1 MNTAVNTN
9 QFNYRFKLTDY
20 SLFDRNRARRVAI
33 YGRVSTEHEAQL
45 SALDNQLQWYDDQVR
60 YHPNWDVV
68 AKYIDEGITGT
79 QAKKRPDFLRM
90 IEDAKQG
97 KFDLIVTREVC
108 RFARNVVDTLV
119 VTRELK
125 SIGVEVFF
133 IEDNIWTMDGDGEL
147 RLSLMATLAQ
157 EESRK
162 TSERVKAGQKI
173 SRDNGVLYGNGNILG
188 YDRVGDTY
196 VINEEQAETVRMI
209 YDLYLQGYGSMKIA
223 GILTERKRKTA
234 SGLVKWSVSNIMR
247 AIRNATYTGTK
258 CYNKSRS
265 NNFLE
270 QKRINNLDMSTYEYV
285 EGDFPAII
293 SQEIWDKAQE
303 IRESR
308 VKPSLVSAT
317 KTTHSKRDSAD
328 VWVNKLRC
336 SCGSSFRKNKWHT
349 KLDGKTSYGYQC
361 YNQLNNGN
369 KKKREELGLDT
380 DGYCDTRMITD
391 WKLDFMA
398 KALLEHLWTERRKSV
413 LIAIDLIKCY
423 YKEEK
428 EIGKQSDV
436 VVVQARLDKANTRL
450 TNLIAMRADGEITKD
465 EYQVMR
471 TPIDTEIQEL
481 QKVLENIPTDNDNLK
496 GFDLDSIISTLNSL
510 VDFSGSTISHD
521 VINQFVYLVTP
532 TSDTTFEW
540 YVNLNGKPNV
550 KATFTAE
557 GRKKNCLIRLE
568 EIERISSLHRK
579 ENESNAQLIKNPCLL
594 TYLHTVRC
602 ARCACARR
610 WRCSCWRSW
619 PPGSRSGSARSGRS
633 KAQGKKKPG
642 RRQLPAPRF
651 CFCAALCY
659 NGPSRSK
666 GIAIPMV
673 KVLFICHGNICRS
686 PMAEYL
692 LRDMVRRQGLA
703 AQFQIASAATSRE
716 EIGNDVYPPAR
727 AELRAHGVPVG
738 HRAAVQVTPR
748 DYDDYDWLLTMDE
761 NNARNLRRILPH
773 DPDGKIRALLSFAGL
788 QRGIADPWYTGD
800 FGTTYD
806 DLVLGCTAFLD
817 ALRRRGD
824 I

>member
-1 MNTAVNTN
+1 MADIKTRDAVKGTIKTIDKAAIASERMKAAYAKTKDKAEQGYYVDESSATDYASDKVSYTAERVTEEGVH
-9 QFNYRFKLTDY
+9 QFNKQGQKGVQTTKENIVKAKDGIADFKTK
-20 SLFDRNRARRVAI
+20 RAMKSAEKRASNVHTQTVRTKTQAEKTI
-33 YGRVSTEHEAQL
+33 KQSARSTEKTIKFTTKGTVKSAEKSVKTAQSTSKAAIKTAEHTAKTAQKTAQASVKAAQRAAQAAKATAKATAHAVKVAVKATIAAVKAIIAGTKAL
-45 SALDNQLQWYDDQVR
+45 ISAIAAGGWV
-60 YHPNWDVV
+60 
-68 AKYIDEGITGT
+68 
-79 QAKKRPDFLRM
+79 
-90 IEDAKQG
+90 
-97 KFDLIVTREVC
+97 
-108 RFARNVVDTLV
+108 V

-413 LIAIDLIKCY
+413 LIAIDLIKYY
-423 YKEEK
+423 YKEER
-428 EIGKQSDV
+428 ENGKQSDA

-481 QKVLENIPTDNDNLK
+481 QKALENIPTESDNSK
-496 GFDLDSIISTLNSL
+496 GFDLDGIISTLNSL
-510 VDFSGSTISHD
+510 VDFSGNTISHD
-521 VINQFVYLVTP
+521 VINQFVYMVTP

-594 TYLHTVRC
+594 TYLHR
-602 ARCACARR
+602 
-610 WRCSCWRSW
+610 
-619 PPGSRSGSARSGRS
+619 
-633 KAQGKKKPG
+633 
-642 RRQLPAPRF
+642 L
-651 CFCAALCY
+651 
-659 NGPSRSK
+659 PSRR
-666 GIAIPMV
+666 ACNP
-673 KVLFICHGNICRS
+673 
-686 PMAEYL
+686 
-692 LRDMVRRQGLA
+692 RR
-703 AQFQIASAATSRE
+703 
-716 EIGNDVYPPAR
+716 
-727 AELRAHGVPVG
+727 
-738 HRAAVQVTPR
+738 
-748 DYDDYDWLLTMDE
+748 
-761 NNARNLRRILPH
+761 
-773 DPDGKIRALLSFAGL
+773 
-788 QRGIADPWYTGD
+788 
-800 FGTTYD
+800 
-806 DLVLGCTAFLD
+806 
-817 ALRRRGD
+817 
-824 I
+824 